1 MTLNPSYFHASQGGQ
16 QQPGLSAP
24 RQNEARP
31 RRLQGYIKE
40 SDQESTSWM
49 FNPGLGD
56 LLQKSLPTNMCIT
69 L

>member
-24 RQNEARP
+24 RQKEARP

-56 LLQKSLPTNMCIT
+56 LLQNLD